1 MSSADVLF
9 LGFGGRLSLKLEL
22 TRWAR
27 LPDQRAL
34 GIDQLAPPPSS
45 GRAVT
50 CHHAW
55 DFSVHCGEPNSGSL
69 AEPFPPDG
77 LFHKLQSIFVS
88 FSEAGF
94 SV

>member
-34 GIDQLAPPPSS
+34 GIDQLAPPLPALGKQS
-45 GRAVT
+45 
-50 CHHAW
+50 HATTPGT
-55 DFSVHCGEPNSGSL
+55 SVCIVENQTQVLSL
-69 AEPFPPDG
+69 SHFPQMVYFINCRVY
-77 LFHKLQSIFVS
+77 L
-88 FSEAGF
+88 
-94 SV
+94 